1 MPEKWERQEG
11 ENARNYQI
19 FAVYRDMGITRSLSK
34 VAKALQKPPRYLGQ
48 LTNLSA
54 QYKWVDRVEAYDA
67 YLDEERRKANL
78 DGIRKMNEENILL
91 AQMMRKLPTV
101 KLKALMTKLKA
112 AVESDDPSLLEEA
125 AKEIPTYLVPQL
137 AEAAYNLER
146 RARGVNDKMEMEAT
160 VTHKAS
166 ADEVKE
172 KLKAKLMGGKS
183 DSSGPEETQPQGA

>member
-1 MPEKWERQEG
+1 MPEKWERQDY

-54 QYKWVDRVEAYDA
+54 QYKWVERVEAYDA

-78 DGIRKMNEENILL
+78 EGIRKMNEENILL

-112 AVESDDPSLLEEA
+112 AVESDDPALIEEA

-160 VTHKAS
+160 VTHKAD
-166 ADEVKE
+166 AEEVKE

-183 DSSGPEETQPQGA
+183 DSRGPEETRPQGA

>member
-11 ENARNYQI
+11 ETSRNYHI
-19 FAVYRDMGITRSLSK
+19 FSLYRDMGITRSLKK
-34 VAKALQKPPRYLGQ
+34 VVAQLDKPSRYIGHLS
-48 LTNLSA
+48 NLST

-166 ADEVKE
+166 AEEVKE